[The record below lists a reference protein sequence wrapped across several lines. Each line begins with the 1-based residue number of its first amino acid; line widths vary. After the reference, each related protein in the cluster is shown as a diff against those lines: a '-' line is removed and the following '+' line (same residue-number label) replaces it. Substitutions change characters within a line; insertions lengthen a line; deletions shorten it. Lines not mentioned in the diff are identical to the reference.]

1 MTAMDS
7 GLARLAI
14 FCLFC
19 ATADAGSAP
28 AKQVDKIFAPYTGD
42 VPGASVMVIRDGA
55 VILKKAFGLA
65 NLEDRTPATTAT
77 NYRLAS
83 VTKQFTATAIMML
96 SDRKLLSY
104 DDPLTKFFP
113 NFPPYGKRITI
124 RHLLTHTSGMLAY
137 EDLIPQGTT
146 VPLKDRDVLNLLSRQ
161 DHTYFAPGAEYRYS
175 NTGYAHLALIVETV
189 SGMPFAQFLRK
200 NIFEPLSMDSTVEY
214 EKGISTVARRAF
226 GYTANGKSFAP
237 TDQSL
242 TSSVLGDGGI
252 YSSVEDLYKWDQALY
267 GEKLVRAGSLEQ
279 AFTPARLN
287 DGRAI
292 AYGFGWKIGKYRG
305 LHTVRHSG
313 HTVGFSTAIARFR
326 EQRFTVILLLNRSD
340 VDTLQLADQIAD
352 MYLFLNPG
360 LGQAT
365 LS

>member
-1 MTAMDS
+1 
-7 GLARLAI
+7 
-14 FCLFC
+14 
-19 ATADAGSAP
+19 
-28 AKQVDKIFAPYTGD
+28 
-42 VPGASVMVIRDGA
+42 MVIRDGA

-113 NFPPYGKRITI
+113 DFPPYGKRITI
-124 RHLLTHTSGMLAY
+124 RHLLTHTSGMPAY

-146 VPLKDRDVLNLLSRQ
+146 VPLKDRDVLNLLSHQ

-200 NIFEPLSMDSTVEY
+200 NIFEPLSMDATVAY